1 MPPRYDG
8 SVPQGV
14 LVTPENV
21 LNELLA
27 GNRRFSTSRPVNP
40 HHDLWR
46 VQAVAAHQTPAVVIL
61 GCADSRVPPE
71 VIFDQGI
78 GDLFV
83 IRNAGNQANLED
95 IASVEYAVA
104 MLQAKVVLVLGHERC
119 GAVTAALQGAE
130 APGIIEALFFGLRP
144 AMELARQQAGDVV
157 AQAVRHNVQVQ
168 VKRLLISEV
177 IKKAVAAGNLLVVG
191 GCYDLKTG
199 LVTLL

>member
-14 LVTPENV
+14 PVTPENV
-21 LNELLA
+21 LNELLT
-27 GNRRFSTSRPVNP
+27 GNRRFSTSRPVHP
-40 HHDLWR
+40 HHDLLR
-46 VQAVAAHQTPAVVIL
+46 VQEVAAHQTPSVVIL

-104 MLQAKVVLVLGHERC
+104 LLKAKVVLVLGHERC

-144 AMELARQQAGDVV
+144 AMELARQQQGDLI
-157 AQAVRHNVQVQ
+157 ANAVRHNIQVQ

-177 IKKAVAAGNLLVVG
+177 IKTSVAAGNLLVVG